1 MNNKKLA
8 RLLEPNT
15 KLFVI
20 CMALFAVLSFSVDRP
35 LGLLQAAVTA
45 MVFFYARSVNNKRKQ
60 NVLQYIDSVTGSVDS
75 ASKSTLVNSPLP
87 TMVFRPDAGEI
98 IWSNEAFLQLQASGS
113 IFLR

>member
-75 ASKSTLVNSPLP
+75 ASKSTLVNSPPAHHGLSARCRRDHL
-87 TMVFRPDAGEI
+87 VQRGLFAAGR
-98 IWSNEAFLQLQASGS
+98 SPGAS
-113 IFLR
+113 F